1 MRDTWNVLSLGPDSG
16 GLSPARQPMVSGLYS
31 CSGDAACWADD
42 PGCRSAGR
50 PERSQESATDVV
62 ANVPLT
68 TGVLDTWN
76 IPSLGS
82 CPGRQSM
89 GGGRDSYSEDAVAWR
104 MASAACR
111 PEWS

>member
-1 MRDTWNVLSLGPDSG
+1 MWDTWSVLSLGLCHG
-16 GLSPARQPMVSGLYS
+16 GQPMDSGLYS
-31 CSGDAACWADD
+31 CSGDTACWAED

-50 PERSQESATDVV
+50 PERSQESATGVV

-68 TGVLDTWN
+68 TAVLDTWN

-89 GGGRDSYSEDAVAWR
+89 GGGRDSCLEDVVAWR
-104 MASAACR
+104 MARAAGR